1 MNEVFALAGKD
12 LRMLL
17 RDKAGFFFAFM
28 FPIIYASFFGV
39 IMSGMGGGGSSGI
52 KVVIV
57 DEDKTEGSAAFL
69 KQLSDLDALNVTTA
83 EREEAQDLV
92 RRGKRSAMLVLP
104 VGFGKAR
111 AQVFGNPPKLGLG
124 IDPARAAE
132 TGMLQG
138 ILMGELF
145 GDFQRIFT
153 DPTAMAGQLDGTI
166 EDIRAAEDIDPLVKT
181 TLLAFLPSLRD
192 FMTTM
197 PELRNNGSNGAAG
210 DAQGA
215 DNGGAN
221 FMQPRIEKIDI
232 MPQRDGPQS
241 AYEITFPQG
250 VIWGIMGCAA
260 GFGIS
265 LVVERTRG
273 TLVRLRM
280 APISLGQV
288 LAGKGLA
295 CLSATLCVG
304 VGLFIFAA
312 LVFGVRPHSY
322 LMMVVALFCV
332 AIAFV
337 GIMML
342 LSVMG
347 KTEQAAGG
355 IGWAIL
361 IVMAM
366 VGGGMLP
373 LAFMPSWLQ
382 DIAVISPIKWSIL
395 AMEGAMWRGFTPTEM
410 LTPCLVLIG
419 IGVACFGVGARVFKA
434 TV

>member
-17 RDKAGFFFAFM
+17 RDKAGFFFAFV

-39 IMSGMGGGGSSGI
+39 IMSGMGGGGDSGGI
-52 KVVIV
+52 NVVIV
-57 DEDKTEGSAAFL
+57 DEDQTEGSAAFL
-69 KQLSDLDALNVTTA
+69 QQLSDLDALNVTTA

-104 VGFGKAR
+104 VGFGTAR
-111 AQVFGNPPKLGLG
+111 SQVFSNPPKVGLG

-145 GDFQRIFT
+145 GDLQRVFT
-153 DPTAMAGQLDGTI
+153 DPTAMTAQLDNTI
-166 EDIRAAEDIDPLVKT
+166 EDLRAADDVDPLTKA
-181 TLLAFLPSLRD
+181 TLLTFLPALKN
-192 FMTTM
+192 FMTKM
-197 PELRNNGSNGAAG
+197 PDMQGDGADSNG
-210 DAQGA
+210 DASNSA
-215 DNGGAN
+215 AN
-221 FMQPRIEKIDI
+221 FMQPKIEKIDI

-250 VIWGIMGCAA
+250 VVWGIMGCAA

-295 CLSATLCVG
+295 CLCTTLCVA
-304 VGLFIFAA
+304 VTLFVFAA

-322 LMMVVALFCV
+322 VMMAVALLCV

-361 IVMAM
+361 VVMAM
-366 VGGGMLP
+366 IGGGMLP
-373 LAFMPSWLQ
+373 LAFMPPWLQ